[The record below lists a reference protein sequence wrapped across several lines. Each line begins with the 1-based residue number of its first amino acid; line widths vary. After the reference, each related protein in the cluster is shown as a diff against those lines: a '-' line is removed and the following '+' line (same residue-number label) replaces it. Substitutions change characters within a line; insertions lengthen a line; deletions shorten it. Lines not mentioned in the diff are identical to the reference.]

1 MKIARAAVIALSL
14 VPALFV
20 AASAQD
26 AQACGSAMRL
36 EPTPARPTPVQEIAR
51 AEKALENG
59 SSLGAAQAV
68 LGTFPGIR
76 SATAGA
82 NPLETRALRVLA
94 LAIVRSDGT
103 VDEKKARVASA
114 NGVEWTPASN
124 LQWAVQSLREV
135 DQARPNDPTV
145 QADLGEALSKTAS
158 GQAESLKILQ
168 GLAQKDLMGSP
179 HAYAA
184 LARLR
189 TQSGDSAGAEAAIKR
204 CEEMSKTPGVCK
216 PAAPPAKPS
225 VAARA

>member
-14 VPALFV
+14 VPGLFV
-20 AASAQD
+20 AATAQD

-36 EPTPARPTPVQEIAR
+36 DPTPARPTPVQEIAR
-51 AEKALENG
+51 AEKALEGG
-59 SSLGAAQAV
+59 SSLTAAQAV
-68 LGTFPGIR
+68 FNNFPGVR
-76 SATAGA
+76 AAKVGS
-82 NPLETRALRVLA
+82 NPLETRAVRVLA
-94 LAIVRSDGT
+94 LAVVRSDGT
-103 VDEKKARVASA
+103 VDEKKARVASG

-124 LQWAVQSLREV
+124 LAWAVQSLREI
-135 DQARPNDPTV
+135 DAARPNDPTV

-184 LARLR
+184 LAKLR
-189 TQSGDSAGAEAAIKR
+189 TQSGDLAGAEAAIKR

-216 PAAPPAKPS
+216 PAAK
-225 VAARA
+225 AAS

>member
-1 MKIARAAVIALSL
+1 
-14 VPALFV
+14 
-20 AASAQD
+20 
-26 AQACGSAMRL
+26 
-36 EPTPARPTPVQEIAR
+36 
-51 AEKALENG
+51 
-59 SSLGAAQAV
+59 
-68 LGTFPGIR
+68 
-76 SATAGA
+76 
-82 NPLETRALRVLA
+82 
-94 LAIVRSDGT
+94 
-103 VDEKKARVASA
+103 
-114 NGVEWTPASN
+114 
-124 LQWAVQSLREV
+124 
-135 DQARPNDPTV
+135 NDPTV

-184 LARLR
+184 LAKLR